1 MAAKIKKLVGPRGE
15 FHDPYYP
22 VSIINSSLESTKL
35 NPELEIVAHHT
46 DNGSG
51 HPLARQDS
59 IPAPTHRPNSTFIS
73 AYLLPSFKYI
83 PFLPTNDSPDDNG
96 GHLSPATQLKYFAQA
111 HLVPSASSKNIMQFY
126 GQEQSVNDV
135 LILICG
141 HGGRD
146 VRCGILG
153 PVLRDEFRSVLS
165 SNGIG
170 VELPEGASNS
180 DGGTYYKR
188 NDVNTLQS
196 GERCE
201 RSEND
206 EMKTPGSLARV
217 GLISH
222 IGGHKFAGNVIVYLP
237 PQMKMGGNAHPLAGC
252 GIWYG
257 RVEPKHVEGIV
268 KETILGGQV
277 IKDLF
282 RGGIRKGGEI
292 IRM

>member
-1 MAAKIKKLVGPRGE
+1 MPKNKQKSA
-15 FHDPYYP
+15 FM
-22 VSIINSSLESTKL
+22 
-35 NPELEIVAHHT
+35 
-46 DNGSG
+46 
-51 HPLARQDS
+51 
-59 IPAPTHRPNSTFIS
+59 S

-83 PFLPTNDSPDDNG
+83 PFLPTDD
-96 GHLSPATQLKYFAQA
+96 HPSEDERSQLAPATQLKYFAQK
-111 HLVPSASSKNIMQFY
+111 HLNPSASSKDNMQFY
-126 GQEQSVNDV
+126 NEGQAVGDV
-135 LILICG
+135 LVFICG
-141 HGGRD
+141 HRGRD

-153 PVLRDEFRSVLS
+153 PVLRDEFRSVLA

-170 VELPEGASNS
+170 VEEPGEANKP
-180 DGGTYYKR
+180 DDGTYYRR
-188 NDVNTLQS
+188 NYVSTPQL
-196 GERCE
+196 GERLE
-201 RSEND
+201 KNEEDSISD
-206 EMKTPGSLARV
+206 PGSLARV

-237 PQMKMGGNAHPLAGC
+237 TEMKMGGQAHPLAGC

-277 IKDLF
+277 IKDMF